1 MVARELI
8 AAVLG
13 VGFGLF
19 LVAFPQAFVRSW
31 TAGRGRPDPS
41 RGEYGA
47 DGSTPEKWLWV
58 VRGAGVLV
66 AAIGIG
72 FGASL
77 YL

>member
-1 MVARELI
+1 MVARELV

-13 VGFGLF
+13 VGFGLV
-19 LVAFPQAFVRSW
+19 LVAFPEAFIRSW

-47 DGSTPEKWLWV
+47 DGSPPEKWLWV
-58 VRGAGVLV
+58 VRAAGVLV

-72 FGASL
+72 FGASTVL
-77 YL
+77 